1 MVRGDTREKIIRT
14 GGEIIARHGFGTTGI
29 NAVLSAAGIP
39 KGSFYHYFPSK
50 DDFGLAVI
58 DAYASDYDAR
68 LEALLGDTRR
78 PPLQRLRALFEAG
91 IEDMRSSECVSG
103 CLIGTL
109 GQELAAHNELLRA
122 RLDDVFAGWER
133 RIATCIAAARD
144 AGEVPAG
151 IDVDDVAGFLLAGWE
166 GAILRAKVIRS
177 VRPMQRFVHVV
188 FSQVLPCS
196 G

>member
-1 MVRGDTREKIIRT
+1 MVRSDTREKIIRT

-50 DDFGLAVI
+50 NDFGLAVI

-68 LEALLGDTRR
+68 LEALLGDTRHS
-78 PPLQRLRALFEAG
+78 PLQRLRAFFETG
-91 IEDMRSSECVSG
+91 IEEMQSSECVNG

-109 GQELAAHNELLRA
+109 GQELAAHNELFRA

-133 RIATCIAAARD
+133 RISACVAAARE
-144 AGEVPAG
+144 AGEIAAE
-151 IDVDDVAGFLLAGWE
+151 IDADDVAGFLLAGWE
-166 GAILRAKVIRS
+166 GAILRAKVIKS

-188 FSQVLPCS
+188 FSQVLPRS